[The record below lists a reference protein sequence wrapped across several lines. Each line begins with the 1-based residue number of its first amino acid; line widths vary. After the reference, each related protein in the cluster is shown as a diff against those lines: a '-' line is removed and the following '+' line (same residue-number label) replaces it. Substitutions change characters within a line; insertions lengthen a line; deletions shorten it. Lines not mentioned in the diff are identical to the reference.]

1 MTFVS
6 RHYSLADFDKIANDG
21 IKYTLDTS
29 VINIIQELSNQVG
42 APEYVRTPQ
51 FDEKPANDSLAI
63 KRYGRQQARQD
74 KDCDIKF
81 ATAPQRPNKDG
92 VNVYTDIIR
101 KLLNK
106 ITTKTYAELFP
117 TLIQELDKIVDI
129 QDDYKTTISS
139 LVLSI
144 VSETSFYSDM
154 YASLYASLL
163 EKYEFL
169 WKELDARVVT
179 FKKSIEEITYYSPDT
194 EYDAFCKNNKEN
206 LKRKSIGIFLV
217 NLVKMKVINVETVC
231 EIIESIQ
238 NNIIGKLDD
247 ENKSEILVEM
257 SEIAGDMIITG
268 KTFLNVSNNW
278 GNIISNVKSL
288 SNMKTKDHKSLSNKV
303 IFKNMDVLD
312 NTV

>member
-6 RHYSLADFDKIANDG
+6 RQYSLADFDKIANNG

-51 FDEKPANDSLAI
+51 FDEKPASDSLAV
-63 KRYGRQQARQD
+63 KRYGRHVRQD
-74 KDCDIKF
+74 KECDIKF
-81 ATAPQRPNKDG
+81 GVMTQRPVKEGINI
-92 VNVYTDIIR
+92 YTDTIR

-106 ITTKTYAELFP
+106 ITTKTYNDLFP
-117 TLIQELDKIVDI
+117 SLIQELDKIVEL
-129 QDDYKTTISS
+129 QDDYKATISS

-154 YASLYASLL
+154 YASLYTSLL

-169 WKELDARVVT
+169 WKELDSRVVT

-206 LKRKSIGIFLV
+206 MKRKSIGIFLV
-217 NLVKMKVINVETVC
+217 NLVKMRVINVETVC

-238 NNIIGKLDD
+238 YNIIGKLDD

-257 SEIAGDMIITG
+257 SEIAGDMIIAG
-268 KTFLNVSNNW
+268 KTFLNVSKNW

-288 SNMKTKDHKSLSNKV
+288 SSMKTKDHKSLSNKV